1 MRIKCDKIAHV
12 VTNRKICETFKS
24 NDNFDIRCCSPE
36 PCVVLANSVYQIQC
50 KNISTGVLLE
60 KKNPFN
66 TIENGLFSGSICKS
80 PLKIV
85 FRYHMKQLTV

>member
-24 NDNFDIRCCSPE
+24 NDNFDIICCSPG

-66 TIENGLFSGSICKS
+66 TIENGIFSGSICKS

-85 FRYHMKQLTV
+85 FRDHMKQLTV

>member
-24 NDNFDIRCCSPE
+24 NDNFDIICCSPE

-60 KKNPFN
+60 KNPFN

-85 FRYHMKQLTV
+85 FRDHMKQLTV

>member
-24 NDNFDIRCCSPE
+24 NDNFDIICCSPE
-36 PCVVLANSVYQIQC
+36 PCVALANSVYQIQC
-50 KNISTGVLLE
+50 KSTGVLLE
-60 KKNPFN
+60 KKPPFN

-85 FRYHMKQLTV
+85 FRDHMKQLTV

>member
-24 NDNFDIRCCSPE
+24 NDNFDIIFCSPE
-36 PCVVLANSVYQIQC
+36 PCVVLANSVYQIQR

-60 KKNPFN
+60 KKPHL
-66 TIENGLFSGSICKS
+66 IQ
-80 PLKIV
+80 LKTDFFPV
-85 FRYHMKQLTV
+85 QSVNLL

>member
-24 NDNFDIRCCSPE
+24 NDNFNIIGCSPE

-60 KKNPFN
+60 KKTPFN

-85 FRYHMKQLTV
+85 FRDHMKQLTV